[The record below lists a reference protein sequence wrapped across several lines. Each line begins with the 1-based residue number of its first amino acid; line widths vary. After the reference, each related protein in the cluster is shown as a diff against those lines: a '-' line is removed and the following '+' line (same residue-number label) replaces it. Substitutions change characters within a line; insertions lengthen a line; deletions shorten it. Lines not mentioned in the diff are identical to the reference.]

1 MYDIEYLPIA
11 RQDITAIL
19 LYISGQL
26 KAPQSALD
34 LLDAF
39 DHSISLLREFPYAH
53 KVYRPI
59 KPLEEEYRLLP
70 VRSYGIFYTI
80 NEMKK
85 IVEIRR
91 VLYAKMDFTQIM

>member
-11 RQDITAIL
+11 RQDIAAIV
-19 LYISGQL
+19 LYISDQF
-26 KAPQSALD
+26 KAPQAAMD

-53 KVYRPI
+53 KLYRPI

-70 VRSYGIFYTI
+70 VRNYGIFYTI
-80 NEMKK
+80 NETKRL
-85 IVEIRR
+85 VEIRR